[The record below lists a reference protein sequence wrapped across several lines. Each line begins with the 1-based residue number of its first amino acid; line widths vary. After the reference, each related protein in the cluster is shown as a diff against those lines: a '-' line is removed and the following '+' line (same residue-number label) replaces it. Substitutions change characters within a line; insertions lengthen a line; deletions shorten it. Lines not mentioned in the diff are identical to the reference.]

1 MSIRHRIHYHLSI
14 NETLCLQDIIY
25 FEYCIASADI
35 SRTTT
40 DAGVWSSLTP
50 DCFVGMGRT
59 HVKFRARANND
70 VHLALTKYD
79 STSSAGTAYYII
91 IGGWSNTRSTIRFG
105 LGTVECVYT
114 SHTPLSRTYF
124 DEFWISWTGNYVLV
138 GSGST
143 IGSGTFLSCHHAS
156 MYEVNF
162 IFIRTCCSSS
172 GEWRFPNGN
181 KSCSSNFLS
190 KLIRRLEKVNQVGF
204 LLNSNLFTIFTV
216 NRCCL

>member
-14 NETLCLQDIIY
+14 NETLYLQDIIY
-25 FEYCIASADI
+25 FEYSIASEDI

-70 VHLALTKYD
+70 VHLLLTKYD
-79 STSSAGTAYYII
+79 SASSAGTAYYII
-91 IGGWSNTRSTIRFG
+91 IGGWSNTKSTIKFG
-105 LGTVECVYT
+105 LGGNVCVYT

-124 DEFWISWTGNYVLV
+124 DEFWVSWTGNYVRV
-138 GSGST
+138 GSGSSV
-143 IGSGTFLSCHHAS
+143 GSSSFLNCYHAS

-162 IFIRTCCSSS
+162 IQIRTCCGSS

-181 KSCSSNFLS
+181 KSFNSIFL
-190 KLIRRLEKVNQVGF
+190 
-204 LLNSNLFTIFTV
+204 
-216 NRCCL
+216 